1 MKLISLEDIVIQRSA
16 RRVFAVLTEPAFF
29 TRTSPST
36 SNVRAQGTLGRGSK
50 FKRTFTSHG
59 IPNWQTV
66 QVDVCDAPRALALT
80 TRLLLMRVR
89 YTYRLVA
96 LGQETT
102 LLTLRKEAETRI
114 PWGVLLVHLLTAEE
128 HEGAHLA
135 CLREVAE
142 SLPA

>member
-1 MKLISLEDIVIQRSA
+1 MKLISLEDLVIQRPTQQ
-16 RRVFAVLTEPAFF
+16 VFAVLTDPAFF
-29 TRTSPST
+29 TRASPST
-36 SNVRAQGTLGRGSK
+36 SNVRAQGALVKGSR
-50 FKRTFTSHG
+50 FTRTFTSHG
-59 IPNWQTV
+59 IPNLQTV
-66 QVDVCDAPRALALT
+66 HVDVCDAPRALTLT

-96 LGQETT
+96 LDPKTT

-114 PWGVLLVHLLTAEE
+114 PWGALLVHLLTAEE
-128 HEGAHLA
+128 HDGAHLA